1 MSEDRRPVR
10 IANCSGFFGD
20 RLSAAAEMVR
30 GGPIDVLTGDWLA
43 ELTMLIL
50 ARQRMKH
57 GAGSGFARTF
67 LTQMKDVLAE
77 CLERDIKVVTN
88 AGGLDPQGL
97 ADALREFADQAGL
110 DVRIA
115 VVTGDDLAP
124 RMAELIDAGER
135 FENLDTGEAFADLGL
150 PALAAN
156 AYLGGAPITAALAAG
171 ADVVVCGRVT
181 DAALTIGP
189 AAWWHGWDYAT
200 DLDPLAGALAAGH
213 VIECGAQATGGN
225 YSFFTDIP
233 DMSNL
238 GFPIAE
244 VAANGDSVITK
255 HPGTGGLVS
264 VGTVTS
270 QLLYEVGPAR
280 YTNPDVVADFAALRL
295 HQVGRD
301 RVRISGNKG
310 YPPPDTLKVSLNYLG
325 GFRNAMTL
333 VLTGLQVE
341 DKADLVLRTVCG
353 LSLADVRSA
362 SATELA
368 HRSTLDVREL
378 TVELVGGD
386 HVDPASIGEAQSH
399 LIITVKDSNPDKVG
413 KAFTAPAVESALAS
427 YPGMFPTAP
436 PGPAAPFG
444 VFWPT
449 TIPRAAV
456 PVSVTVDGEPVP
468 DIPQSATMPEGGVY
482 DLDDGGFGVW
492 SAPTPAAEL
501 VLQERYR
508 TAPCRSVPLGQVV
521 GARSGDKG
529 GTANVGLWIPDPV
542 EAEAVALAAG
552 EVDALVVPEV
562 RTSDDVAQIWADE
575 SPLPVD
581 AAAAESADRAY
592 EWLDLFTTA
601 PGAVAFLIPEA
612 ADLEYRVVLFPNLR
626 AVNIAVKGLLGR
638 GVSEN
643 ALLDPQAKGL
653 GEYVRARAV
662 DVPISIL
669 GGDEDAG

>member
-1 MSEDRRPVR
+1 MSEPRRPIR

-57 GAGSGFARTF
+57 GAGSGYARTF

-110 DVRIA
+110 NVRIA

-124 RMAELIDAGER
+124 RIAELIDGGHP

-189 AAWWHGWDYAT
+189 AAWWHDWDYAT

-213 VIECGAQATGGN
+213 VIECGAQAAGGN

-233 DMSNL
+233 DMTDL

-244 VAANGDSVITK
+244 VSASGDSVITK

-264 VGTVTS
+264 IGTVTS

-280 YTNPDVVADFAALRL
+280 YPNPDVVADFGSLRL

-301 RVRISGNKG
+301 RVRISGTKG

-325 GFRNAMTL
+325 GFRNCISL
-333 VLTGLQVE
+333 VLTGLQVDE
-341 DKADLVLRTVCG
+341 KADLVLRTVCG
-353 LSLADVRSA
+353 LTLAQVRATPTAELAD
-362 SATELA
+362 
-368 HRSTLDVREL
+368 RSTLDVREL

-386 HVDPASIGEAQSH
+386 HLDPSSIGDAQSH
-399 LIITVKDSNPDKVG
+399 LIITVKDGNPDKVG

-436 PGPAAPFG
+436 PGPASPFG

-449 TIPRAAV
+449 TIPRELVTVAV
-456 PVSVTVDGEPVP
+456 TIDSEPVSDLPA
-468 DIPQSATMPEGGVY
+468 SATLPPGAVH
-482 DLDDGGFGVW
+482 DVDDSGFGFWSPPAPASDLVW
-492 SAPTPAAEL
+492 
-501 VLQERYR
+501 QERYR
-508 TAPCRSVPLGQVV
+508 RSPSQPVPLGRVA

-542 EAEAVALAAG
+542 EAEAIALAAG
-552 EVDALVVPEV
+552 EVDTLIVPEV
-562 RTSDDVAQIWADE
+562 RSAQDVVRLWEQE
-575 SPLPVD
+575 SALPTD
-581 AAAAESADRAY
+581 AAASAAADEAY
-592 EWLDLFTTA
+592 QWLDLFTTA

-612 ADLEYRVVLFPNLR
+612 ADLEYRVVLFPHLR
-626 AVNIAVKGLLGR
+626 AVNICVKGLLGR

-643 ALLDPQAKGL
+643 SSLDPQAKGL
-653 GEYVRARAV
+653 GEYVRARVV
-662 DVPISIL
+662 DVPTGL
-669 GGDEDAG
+669 LDGGADG